1 MKQLQEIIR
10 EFTLIKPNSY
20 QGAAWKKASAE
31 GNVIGAIA
39 EIKVHLVEGPESV
52 MASIGERL
60 SVLIKDFNPV
70 KEAQYL
76 IWNELMQ
83 LCNQPKDHRNYS
95 AIRILVGQCE
105 ALYKMAEGTIK

>member
-1 MKQLQEIIR
+1 MTQLQEIIR

-39 EIKVHLVEGPESV
+39 EIKVHLVEGPESIIS
-52 MASIGERL
+52 SIGDRL

-70 KEAQYL
+70 KEAEVLLYEL
-76 IWNELMQ
+76 IEL
-83 LCNQPKDHRNYS
+83 CKQPKDSRNFV
-95 AIRILVGQCE
+95 AIRKLIGQCE